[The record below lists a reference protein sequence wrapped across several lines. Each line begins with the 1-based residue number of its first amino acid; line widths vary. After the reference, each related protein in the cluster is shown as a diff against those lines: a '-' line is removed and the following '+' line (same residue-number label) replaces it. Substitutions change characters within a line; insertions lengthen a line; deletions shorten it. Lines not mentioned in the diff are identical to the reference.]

1 MAISQ
6 NPLTGQMKKSMGNF
20 STYTL
25 NKQNV
30 VRSKAFNRKDAN
42 SEAQQVHRAGF
53 KLLVNEY
60 QTLDLI
66 LEKGLLNRPEGV
78 SVYNQF
84 FAVNMPKVIDSS
96 GDGVTLNYEEMTISA
111 GPIGKVRDVVATIT
125 ADGVFASFYTGLKNP
140 KASPTDQLYA
150 LLKTH
155 DGDLVMETQPR
166 GEEQTGTILLDYPG
180 IKKEDIAYCYIFLTN
195 ADGTKASDTVFVAVE

>member
-42 SEAQQVHRAGF
+42 SEAQQVHRSGF
-53 KLLVNEY
+53 KLLVNEF
-60 QTLDLI
+60 QSLATI

-84 FAVNMPKVIDSS
+84 FALNLPRILDSTGDAVTLRFEDMTVSS
-96 GDGVTLNYEEMTISA
+96 GPV
-111 GPIGKVRDVVATIT
+111 GKVRDTVATVIPEGLSVT
-125 ADGVFASFYTGLKNP
+125 FNTGLKNP
-140 KASPTDQLYA
+140 NAFSTDVLYA
-150 LLKTH
+150 FLKTK
-155 DGDLVMETQPR
+155 DGDVVLESQPR
-166 GEEQTGTILLDYPG
+166 GSEQTGTILLDYPG
-180 IKKEDIAYCYIFLTN
+180 IKKEDIAYCYLFLTN

>member
-25 NKQNV
+25 NKQNI
-30 VRSKAFNRKDAN
+30 VRSKAFNKKDAN
-42 SEAQQVHRAGF
+42 SEAQQIHRAGF
-53 KLLVNEY
+53 KLLVNEF

-84 FAVNMPKVIDSS
+84 FAVNMPRVIDSS
-96 GDGVTLNYEEMTISA
+96 GDSVTLNYEEMTIST
-111 GPIGKVRDVVATIT
+111 GPVGKVRDTVATIT
-125 ADGVFASFYTGLKNP
+125 AEGVSVTFYAGLRNP
-140 KASPTDQLYA
+140 KASPTDLLYA
-150 LLKTH
+150 LLKTN

-166 GEEQTGTILLDYPG
+166 GEEQNGTILLDYPG

-195 ADGTKASDTVFVAVE
+195 ADGTKASETVYVAVE